1 MITGLYR
8 WFHHVKARILLPV
21 LEILLIIQTGIIGI
35 SALTRLNLY
44 QEAYGFTVLRLY
56 TEWFIYFMF
65 VVFVWF
71 TISIIMK
78 RSYREY
84 LSTSMIIGS
93 VALVAVTCQNVDYM
107 IAKKN
112 VDRFLKEQKDLD
124 LYYITNE
131 LSIDVAPVIKS
142 LYGLND
148 EQLKRINSS
157 PFHGEGYEYQN
168 LLNNF
173 EWWVKTDFA
182 MEDSFFEYNA
192 GVQKAYR
199 LFAKLK

>member
-1 MITGLYR
+1 
-8 WFHHVKARILLPV
+8 
-21 LEILLIIQTGIIGI
+21 
-35 SALTRLNLY
+35 
-44 QEAYGFTVLRLY
+44 
-56 TEWFIYFMF
+56 
-65 VVFVWF
+65 
-71 TISIIMK
+71 
-78 RSYREY
+78 
-84 LSTSMIIGS
+84 
-93 VALVAVTCQNVDYM
+93 M

-157 PFHGEGYEYQN
+157 SFHGEGYEYQN